1 MSEEEEQKVN
11 IQIFGVKKSA
21 DTRKAER
28 FFQERGIR
36 FQSIDLREKGFS
48 RGELRSVLNA
58 VGGHLE
64 LLIDEGA
71 KDQKTVTL
79 LRYLAEEDRFDKLLE
94 NPQVMKM
101 PVVRNGRQAT
111 IGYQPKTWKDWE

>member
-1 MSEEEEQKVN
+1 M
-11 IQIFGVKKSA
+11 
-21 DTRKAER
+21 
-28 FFQERGIR
+28 
-36 FQSIDLREKGFS
+36 
-48 RGELRSVLNA
+48 
-58 VGGHLE
+58 
-64 LLIDEGA
+64 IDERA